1 MGKMSEIHIK
11 MLEEDFHGDPDAYLK
26 AYADSSDYS
35 PTDIREEILCPNC
48 FKDKLVRINKV
59 DMSCM
64 KCGHDFVYIET
75 HNAVKFK

>member
-1 MGKMSEIHIK
+1 MGKMSEVHIK
-11 MLEEDFHGDPDAYLK
+11 MMEEDFYGDPDAYLK
-26 AYADSSDYS
+26 AYANK
-35 PTDIREEILCPNC
+35 TKCMATGVTGEILCPNC

-75 HNAVKFK
+75 HNTVKFK